1 MIYDASMDALLQKV
15 WEGQRV
21 DAAEARRLY
30 SLPLE
35 ELGALAHRR
44 RRLAKAKAYDG
55 AGNDIV
61 TYNID
66 RNINYT
72 NICNVYCKF
81 CAFYRTEKD
90 VDSYVITK
98 DELDQKIVETLALGG
113 TQILMQGGHH
123 PSLDLDWYLD
133 TLSHIKSKFPQI
145 NIHAFSP
152 SEFIHF
158 QKVFDLPMEDLLKQ
172 FKEAGLGSIP
182 GGGGEILVDRVRK
195 RIAPLKAMS
204 DEWMGVMDVAHRL
217 GLNSSATMM
226 FGHVET
232 LDDRIE
238 HLERVRAQQDATGG
252 FTAFIAWTFQ
262 SENTKLKAEPVG
274 AHEYLRMQALSRIY
288 LDNVENIQSSWVTQ
302 GLEIGQ
308 VALTYGAN
316 DLGSIMIEENVVS
329 QAGTTFQMT
338 VEDMHRLIKDL
349 GYQPRQ
355 RDNWYQLV
363 ESRSAELVSEG
374 SK

>member
-44 RRLAKAKAYDG
+44 RLLAKAKAYDG

-232 LDDRIE
+232 LEDRIE
-238 HLERVRAQQDATGG
+238 HLERVRTQQDATDG

>member
-15 WEGQRV
+15 WEGKRV
-21 DAAEARRLY
+21 DAAEARRLC

-44 RRLAKAKAYDG
+44 RLLAKAKAYDG

-98 DELDQKIVETLALGG
+98 DELDQKIAETLTLGG

-145 NIHAFSP
+145 NIHYDLVAF
-152 SEFIHF
+152 
-158 QKVFDLPMEDLLKQ
+158 
-172 FKEAGLGSIP
+172 
-182 GGGGEILVDRVRK
+182 
-195 RIAPLKAMS
+195 
-204 DEWMGVMDVAHRL
+204 
-217 GLNSSATMM
+217 
-226 FGHVET
+226 
-232 LDDRIE
+232 
-238 HLERVRAQQDATGG
+238 
-252 FTAFIAWTFQ
+252 
-262 SENTKLKAEPVG
+262 
-274 AHEYLRMQALSRIY
+274 
-288 LDNVENIQSSWVTQ
+288 
-302 GLEIGQ
+302 
-308 VALTYGAN
+308 
-316 DLGSIMIEENVVS
+316 
-329 QAGTTFQMT
+329 
-338 VEDMHRLIKDL
+338 
-349 GYQPRQ
+349 
-355 RDNWYQLV
+355 
-363 ESRSAELVSEG
+363 
-374 SK
+374 